1 MDYHSSEV
9 QRVDFQRQAI
19 ERAEGDAKERQ
30 VFVGGVS
37 MYAAE
42 DDLMRVFETAG
53 TVVALRWGMD
63 RRSQKFK
70 GYVHVEF
77 AQASSVPLAVAKT
90 GTDVCGRNIRVN
102 AARGASHGKT
112 AGSHKTDG
120 YIAPGTQKPSSS
132 SSLATN
138 DEASFSSSLSASS
151 KEEAKKGVCLRCRQ
165 PGHQMADCPMMR
177 GGGPTSQRKVAVS
190 CYNCGGNSHRAA
202 TCRREKIKNGFSF
215 ATCFICGMKGHL
227 ASQCDINK
235 QGMYPNG
242 GGCRVCGSNQHL
254 VKDCPDKIS
263 KKKKKK
269 RQREEEEAAGGGEAQ
284 TGYYDNATG
293 ETSTGPATGSTGSSS
308 DLGGNFAV
316 EKVEGG
322 SVYKDA
328 MKKAGDSDGE
338 GGDVPAKKKHKKK
351 KKKKSKKSTHEKF
364 ED

>member
-1 MDYHSSEV
+1 MDYHTSDV

-19 ERAEGDAKERQ
+19 ERAEGNAKERQ

-37 MYAAE
+37 MYASE
-42 DDLMRVFETAG
+42 DDLMHVFETCG

-63 RRSQKFK
+63 RRSKKFK

-77 AQASSVPLAVAKT
+77 ALASAVPLAVNKT

-120 YIAPGTQKPSSS
+120 YIAPGTAKFDA
-132 SSLATN
+132 AT
-138 DEASFSSSLSASS
+138 SLSTNNHPEYDADSRS
-151 KEEAKKGVCLRCRQ
+151 KPEPKKGVCLRCRQ

-190 CYNCGGNSHRAA
+190 CYNCGGNSHRASH
-202 TCRREKIKNGFSF
+202 CRKAKIGNGFSF
-215 ATCFICGMKGHL
+215 ATCFICGTKGHL
-227 ASQCDINK
+227 ASQCDVNK

-254 VKDCPDKIS
+254 VKDCPDKIN
-263 KKKKKK
+263 KKKKNK
-269 RQREEEEAAGGGEAQ
+269 RKREEEMAAGGDSEAV
-284 TGYYDNATG
+284 GYYDTATG
-293 ETSTGPATGSTGSSS
+293 ETSNVCPVVGSVGDS
-308 DLGGNFAV
+308 LGGNFES
-316 EKVEGG
+316 EKVDGG
-322 SVYKDA
+322 STYS
-328 MKKAGDSDGE
+328 GLTGTE
-338 GGDVPAKKKHKKK
+338 GVEEEDMPLKKKNKKK
-351 KKKKSKKSTHEKF
+351 KKKKKKKSTHEKF